1 VAPPPSAPAIRVGTS
16 GWIYPH
22 WKGRFYPKGLP
33 ERRWLAYLAGRL
45 PTVEVNGTFYS
56 LTRPSACEAWR
67 SATPPGFLFALKGS
81 RYVTHM
87 LKLRNFRAPLANFFA
102 SGILRLGERIG
113 PILWQLPPQLPFD
126 AARADAFF
134 AALPEDVRGAERW
147 ARRHDERTTGR
158 AALTAP
164 DGRDRRLRYA
174 VEVRHA
180 SWLSDEALALLE
192 RRNIALAAADAAG
205 KHPFSLARTSP
216 DLAYVRLHGAR
227 RLYEG
232 AYTPSELRE
241 WAARCRAW
249 AREGAEVY
257 VYFDNDRDAQ
267 AARDALALEALV
279 SGGDFPAAAAPTGPA
294 EERPPRPR
302 KPPSHFRFR
311 REGGRA
317 SSSARSR
324 ARSSRG
330 PASTARPA

>member
-1 VAPPPSAPAIRVGTS
+1 VEPPSIRVGTS

-22 WKGRFYPKGLP
+22 WKGRFYPKGLS
-33 ERRWLAYLAGRL
+33 ERRWLGFLAQRL

-56 LTRPSACEAWR
+56 LTRPSACDAWR
-67 SATPPGFLFALKGS
+67 EATPPGFLFALKGS

-87 LKLRNFRAPLANFFA
+87 LKLRNFRPPLANFFA
-102 SGILRLGERIG
+102 SGILRLGARLG
-113 PILWQLPPQLPFD
+113 PILWQLPPHLPFD
-126 AARADAFF
+126 APRADAFF

-158 AALTAP
+158 ATLTAP

-192 RRNIALAAADAAG
+192 RRHIALAAADAAG
-205 KHPFSLARTSP
+205 KHPFSLVRTSP

-227 RLYEG
+227 ELYEG
-232 AYTPSELRE
+232 AYTAEELRE
-241 WAARCRAW
+241 WAARCRTW

-267 AARDALALEALV
+267 AVRDALHLHALV
-279 SGGDFPAAAAPTGPA
+279 HGREPAATPDRRGTAG
-294 EERPPRPR
+294 ERPKRPR
-302 KPPSHFRFR
+302 RPPSHFGFR
-311 REGGRA
+311 RGSGRA
-317 SSSARSR
+317 PSSA
-324 ARSSRG
+324 
-330 PASTARPA
+330 T